1 MIFLWNI
8 ADSLGGDLHWAAG
21 VGLISNVPKRP
32 HWPVKTHIFVNAGR
46 LDSMHKSLFL
56 LFHIVYLQLLTSIP
70 TAKSLK
76 DNILDTVSKPSISAG
91 VGLIYRF
98 DPVRVEVN
106 FGVPLVAS
114 KSDESRRGF
123 QVGIGLDFL

>member
-1 MIFLWNI
+1 VYW
-8 ADSLGGDLHWAAG
+8 SAG
-21 VGLISNVPKRP
+21 VSLITDIPKKG
-32 HWPVKTHIFVNAGR
+32 HWPVKTHIFINAGR
-46 LDSMHKSLFL
+46 LDSMDKCLCFPHIPFYSSSSPFILF
-56 LFHIVYLQLLTSIP
+56 

-76 DNILDTVSKPSISAG
+76 DNIIDSMSKPSISAG

-98 DPVRVEVN
+98 DPVRVEAN

-114 KSDESRRGF
+114 KSDGSRRGF

>member
-1 MIFLWNI
+1 MRLSTLS
-8 ADSLGGDLHWAAG
+8 SLSHKLTVIMNAAK
-21 VGLISNVPKRP
+21 P
-32 HWPVKTHIFVNAGR
+32 
-46 LDSMHKSLFL
+46 
-56 LFHIVYLQLLTSIP
+56 
-70 TAKSLK
+70 LK
-76 DNILDTVSKPSISAG
+76 DCLANPSVSAG

-114 KSDESRRGF
+114 KSDGYRRGF